1 MPCPYS
7 NILGI
12 PGQGFHSTRIF
23 GLALYD
29 ILATIVL
36 AVIVS
41 YFFKVSVIKSFIGLF
56 ILGEILHYLF
66 GSNTAFLQMI
76 GIKRDCS

>member
-23 GLALYD
+23 GLSLYD

-36 AVIVS
+36 SVIVS
-41 YFFKVSVIKSFIGLF
+41 YFFKVSFLKSFIGWF

-76 GIKRDCS
+76 GVKRDCS